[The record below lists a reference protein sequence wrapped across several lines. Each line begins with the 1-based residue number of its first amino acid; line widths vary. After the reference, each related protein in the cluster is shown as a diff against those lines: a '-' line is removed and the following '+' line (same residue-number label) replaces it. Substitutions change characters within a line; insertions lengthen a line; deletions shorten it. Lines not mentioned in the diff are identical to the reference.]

1 MDDVSK
7 ATIINIEDMKAR
19 FVERADA
26 VAKSGMP
33 PLEGIMRRKWIQ
45 QKEADYQDFLMVSDC
60 TVEVIDGF
68 LTLSLDL
75 RPAICDATMRN
86 TPNGIINKSA
96 ERETHVA
103 MENIAKALPTDGNKI
118 TPKMLDSK
126 TDLQDLIDG
135 AEMFRVVEQV
145 EPIVTKKKIKRR
157 IGLSGY
163 NPNFE
168 YGGESG

>member
-1 MDDVSK
+1 MDEVS
-7 ATIINIEDMKAR
+7 AEAIIKIEAMQAR
-19 FVERADA
+19 FTERAQA

-33 PLEGIMRRKWIQ
+33 PLEGLMRRKWIQ
-45 QKEADYQDFLMVSDC
+45 QKELDYQDFLIVADC
-60 TVEVIDGF
+60 VVEVVEGI
-68 LTLSLDL
+68 LKLDL

-86 TPNGIINKSA
+86 SPNGIIDKSL

-103 MENIAKALPTDGNKI
+103 TDNIAKALPTDGNKI

-126 TDLQDLIDG
+126 TDLQDLIAG
-135 AEMFRVVEQV
+135 AEMFRVVRLV
-145 EPIVTKKKIKRR
+145 RPIVTKKKIKRR